1 MSSNLEAVK
10 RYQSKRDAFKLRPSQ
25 EEGQEI
31 RQYAADHGMSVQ
43 QLFLTAVREYMTKEQ
58 GN

>member
-1 MSSNLEAVK
+1 MSSNLDAVR
-10 RYQSKRDAFKLRPSQ
+10 RYQAKMDAFKIRPSL

-31 RQYAADHGMSVQ
+31 RRYAEEHGISVQ